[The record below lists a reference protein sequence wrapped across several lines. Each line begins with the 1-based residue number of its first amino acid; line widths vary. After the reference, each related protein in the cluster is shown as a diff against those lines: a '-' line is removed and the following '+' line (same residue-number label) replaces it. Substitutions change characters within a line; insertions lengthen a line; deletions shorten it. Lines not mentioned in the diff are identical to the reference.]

1 MALKNFTKENSKMT
15 CELESIL
22 TEMILEGKNDLHE
35 FIEMYPENEGDIID
49 WFMELTEAV
58 NERDPFMC

>member
-1 MALKNFTKENSKMT
+1 MT
-15 CELESIL
+15 CELETIL

-35 FIEMYPENEGDIID
+35 LIEMYPENEGDIID